1 LSPCTAHNNYAC
13 GKKFDEGAMNSS
25 LLYQSV
31 DDLLTRRNDTP
42 LIRDFDASKQV
53 ELFVTLKQLQF
64 SGQLVLTDV
73 MGRGWIVY
81 LYNGFIVYTN
91 GGEHP
96 VRRWKRNS
104 AIYLPEQPADMSAI
118 QYELA
123 NTTADDFDGCWQY
136 QLLCLWV
143 EQQKITKEQAARV
156 VWSTIVEVLFDIT
169 QATQVS
175 YELRPNKTLPKRLV
189 LIDAAQAVAEADRLW
204 QSWKAA
210 KFADCSP
217 NKAPAIGQAGELQQR
232 ISTSV
237 YQTLSQ
243 LLQQQQTLREMAIE
257 TKQDVLTVTRSLL
270 PYIQLG
276 LVELRTIADLPAP
289 IFSSSTLSK
298 TPQPL
303 IACLDDNPWVS
314 QEMEKILTAANYR
327 FVGLNDP
334 LRAIGV
340 LLALKPDLIF
350 LDLMMPNTN
359 GYEICSK
366 LRKLACFRH
375 TPIIILTGN
384 DGVID
389 RVRAKVV
396 GSSDFLSKETVDT
409 QQVIGVINKHL
420 RQIHLT

>member
-1 LSPCTAHNNYAC
+1 MPVARN
-13 GKKFDEGAMNSS
+13 FDEGEMNSS

-31 DDLLTRRNDTP
+31 DSLLTRRNDTP
-42 LIRDFDASKQV
+42 LIKDFDASKQV
-53 ELFVTLKQLQF
+53 ELFITLKQLQF

-73 MGRGWIVY
+73 IGRGWIVY
-81 LYNGFIVYTN
+81 LHCGFIVYTT
-91 GGEHP
+91 GGDHP

-104 AIYLPEQPADMSAI
+104 AIYLPQQPADISAL
-118 QYELA
+118 QYELV
-123 NTTADDFDGCWQY
+123 NTTAEYFDACWQY
-136 QLLCLWV
+136 QLLCMWV

-169 QATQVS
+169 QATQVTC
-175 YELRPNKTLPKRLV
+175 ELRPNKTLPKRVV

-204 QSWKAA
+204 QTWKAA

-217 NKAPAIGQAGELQQR
+217 NKAPTIGQGGELQQK
-232 ISTSV
+232 ISASV

-243 LLQQQQTLREMAIE
+243 LLQQQQTLREMALE
-257 TKQDVLTVTRSLL
+257 TKQDLMTLTRSLL

-276 LVELRTIADLPAP
+276 LVELKTIADLPAP
-289 IFSSSTLSK
+289 MFSSSTSLETK
-298 TPQPL
+298 EPI

-366 LRKLACFRH
+366 LRKLSCFRH

-389 RVRAKVV
+389 RVRAKMV
-396 GSSDFLSKETVDT
+396 GSSDFLSKETVNT

>member
-1 LSPCTAHNNYAC
+1 
-13 GKKFDEGAMNSS
+13 MNSS

-31 DDLLTRRNDTP
+31 DALLARRSDVP
-42 LIRDFDASKQV
+42 LMADFDASKQA

-73 MGRGWIVY
+73 MGRGWVFF
-81 LYNGFIVYTN
+81 LHRGFIVYAT
-91 GGEHP
+91 GGDHP

-104 AIYLPEQPADMSAI
+104 AIYLPQQPTDISAL

-123 NTTADDFDGCWQY
+123 NTAAEDFGGCWQY

-143 EQQKITKEQAARV
+143 EQQKITTEQAAKV
-156 VWSTIVEVLFDIT
+156 VWSTMVEVLFDIT
-169 QATQVS
+169 QANQIT
-175 YELRPNKTLPKRLV
+175 YELRPNKTLPKRVV

-204 QSWKAA
+204 QAWKSA
-210 KFADCSP
+210 KIADSSP
-217 NKAPAIGQAGELQQR
+217 NKAPAISQGGELQQR

-237 YQTLSQ
+237 YQMLNQ
-243 LLQQQQTLREMAIE
+243 LFEQQQTLREMALE
-257 TKQDVLTVTRSLL
+257 MKQDVLIVTRSLL
-270 PYIQLG
+270 PYIQSG
-276 LVELRTIADLPAP
+276 LVELKTIADLPAP
-289 IFSSSTLSK
+289 IFSSPT
-298 TPQPL
+298 QPETQKAL

-359 GYEICSK
+359 GYEICGK
-366 LRKLACFRH
+366 LRKLSCFRH

-389 RVRAKVV
+389 RVRAKMV

-409 QQVIGVINKHL
+409 KQVLGVINKHL

>member
-1 LSPCTAHNNYAC
+1 MPVATNFDK
-13 GKKFDEGAMNSS
+13 GKMNSS
-25 LLYQSV
+25 LVYQSV
-31 DDLLTRRNDTP
+31 DSLLTRRDDTP
-42 LIRDFDASKQV
+42 MIKDFDASKQV
-53 ELFVTLKQLQF
+53 ELFITLKQLQF

-81 LYNGFIVYTN
+81 LHCGFIVYTT
-91 GGEHP
+91 GGDHP

-104 AIYLPEQPADMSAI
+104 AIYLPQQPADISAL
-118 QYELA
+118 QYELV
-123 NTTADDFDGCWQY
+123 NTSEDFDSCWQY

-169 QATQVS
+169 QATQVTC
-175 YELRPNKTLPKRLV
+175 ELKPNKTLPKRVV
-189 LIDAAQAVAEADRLW
+189 LIDATQAVAEADRLW
-204 QSWKAA
+204 QTWKAA
-210 KFADCSP
+210 KFADFSP
-217 NKAPAIGQAGELQQR
+217 NKAPTIGQGGELQQK
-232 ISTSV
+232 ISASV

-243 LLQQQQTLREMAIE
+243 LLQQHQTLREMAIE
-257 TKQDVLTVTRSLL
+257 TKQDLLTVTRSLL

-289 IFSSSTLSK
+289 MFSSSTSSENR
-298 TPQPL
+298 QPV

-314 QEMEKILTAANYR
+314 QEMDKILTAANYR

-366 LRKLACFRH
+366 LRKLSCFRH

-389 RVRAKVV
+389 RVRAKMV
-396 GSSDFLSKETVDT
+396 GSSDFLSKETVNT

>member
-1 LSPCTAHNNYAC
+1 M
-13 GKKFDEGAMNSS
+13 DSS

-31 DDLLTRRNDTP
+31 DSLLARRNDTP
-42 LIRDFDASKQV
+42 LISDFDASKQA
-53 ELFVTLKQLQF
+53 ELFLTLKQLQF

-73 MGRGWIVY
+73 MGRGWVVY
-81 LYNGFIVYTN
+81 LHRGFIVYTT
-91 GGEHP
+91 GGDHP

-104 AIYLPEQPADMSAI
+104 AIYLPQQPTDISALH
-118 QYELA
+118 YELV
-123 NTTADDFDGCWQY
+123 NTAAEDFGACWQY

-143 EQQKITKEQAARV
+143 EQQKITNEQAAKV
-156 VWSTIVEVLFDIT
+156 IWSTIVEVLFDIT
-169 QATQVS
+169 QATQLT

-189 LIDAAQAVAEADRLW
+189 LIDAAQAVGEADRLW
-204 QSWKAA
+204 QTWKAA
-210 KFADCSP
+210 KVADCSP
-217 NKAPAIGQAGELQQR
+217 NKAPAIGQSGDLQQR

-237 YQTLSQ
+237 YQMLSQ
-243 LLQQQQTLREMAIE
+243 LLEKQQTLREMAIE

-289 IFSSSTLSK
+289 VFPSSTQLQ
-298 TPQPL
+298 TPEPL
-303 IACLDDNPWVS
+303 IACLDDNPWVV

-366 LRKLACFRH
+366 LRKLSCFRH

-409 QQVIGVINKHL
+409 KQVLGVINKHF
-420 RQIHLT
+420 RQIHLTEPTL